1 MKTVLLPFAFNECSY
16 LSSSNL
22 VEMLKETDNY
32 YYLDDINYLTIHPH
46 EQVLCGYFP
55 GTDPVQNFYYVI
67 AKKDPTT
74 ESSELN
80 PPIEIILNCRN
91 FEYLNQFMDLI
102 CKQKPPVRRICINLP
117 CLREN
122 LIAHTNQ
129 SQTIEENL
137 TALMKKHENTLE
149 EAKRLYD
156 FRFEDSRKIIDNNL
170 YTKYRL
176 TEKKDDDSSST
187 FNVYENDRLLFQ
199 YSPNVFSYTS
209 SIFPSLRK
217 PAIERL
223 GMNVISFT
231 SDVTTELHDLPED
244 AVRFCLHEISNI
256 YLERGYVVKNIA
268 FPTAFEN
275 EDICTAIGMTRYR
288 QFVIYKTMF

>member
-1 MKTVLLPFAFNECSY
+1 MNTVLLPFVWNECNY

-22 VEMLKETDNY
+22 VETLKEIDNY
-32 YYLDDINYLTIHPH
+32 YYLDDINYLTIYPH

-74 ESSELN
+74 ENSECN
-80 PPIEIILNCRN
+80 PPTEIILNCRN
-91 FEYLNQFMDLI
+91 FECLDHFVDLI

-117 CLREN
+117 YLREDFYN
-122 LIAHTNQ
+122 ANQ
-129 SQTIEENL
+129 SQTIDESF
-137 TALMKKHENTLE
+137 TALMKKYDDTLE
-149 EAKRLYD
+149 ERKRLYD
-156 FRFEDSRKIIDNNL
+156 LRFKDSLKPIEPNL

-176 TEKKDDDSSST
+176 TETMDDDTSPK
-187 FNVYENDRLLFQ
+187 FNVYEKDCLLFQ
-199 YSPNVFSYTS
+199 ISPNVFSYS
-209 SIFPSLRK
+209 NSIFPSLRK
-217 PAIERL
+217 PASERL

-231 SDVTTELHDLPED
+231 RNVTTELDNLPED

-256 YLERGYVVKNIA
+256 YLARGYVVKNIA